1 MRRTVKLLCFL
12 GRGLPIVGPPWLLHS
27 KAAGR
32 LLDPWEHILTD
43 QESEM
48 KFNANLSESLK
59 KSGQNPISQ
68 GYHIYVTKNVKPIPE
83 EIKAIVT
90 SCGGV
95 ILPRAPSA
103 WPANSKAI
111 SCVEDKTTW
120 TKYTKKIPIV
130 SPEWLLEGVLRQQL
144 NLEDHRLN

>member
-1 MRRTVKLLCFL
+1 
-12 GRGLPIVGPPWLLHS
+12 
-27 KAAGR
+27 
-32 LLDPWEHILTD
+32 
-43 QESEM
+43 M

-59 KSGQNPISQ
+59 KSGQNPILQ

-95 ILPRAPSA
+95 ILPIARSA
-103 WPANSKAI
+103 WPADSKAI
-111 SCVEDKTTW
+111 SCVEDKTTK